1 MRNIVW
7 IGRVS
12 LFFIYFWFGVLKVIG
27 VSSAESLVETLFEDT
42 IGRFVQFS
50 TYTVSFGIL
59 ECMIGAIWLFPKFTK
74 VAFWAL
80 ILHMEATFLPV
91 LVLAGETWQYWFTPT
106 LVGQYIIKNFAL
118 ISTGLFINK
127 TYENELEISESL
139 A

>member
-1 MRNIVW
+1 MMRNIVW

-74 VAFWAL
+74 IVFLAL
-80 ILHMEATFLPV
+80 ILH
-91 LVLAGETWQYWFTPT
+91 
-106 LVGQYIIKNFAL
+106 I
-118 ISTGLFINK
+118 
-127 TYENELEISESL
+127 
-139 A
+139 